1 MSYFADHELK
11 TWCAPFNAVWHEHK
25 RFEIRRNDRAF
36 KVGDVLRLREWD
48 HEAERHT
55 GREVCTEVTYIVP
68 GGSWGLPDDLCVMSI
83 RTITRTVDYGVL
95 GQTEPLAAK
104 SSKDGG

>member
-1 MSYFADHELK
+1 VSYYADHELK

-48 HEAERHT
+48 HESERYT
-55 GREVCTEVTYIVP
+55 GRSVDTEVTYIVP
-68 GGSWGLPDDLCVMSI
+68 GGNWGLPDDLCVMSI
-83 RTITRTVDYGVL
+83 RTVTRTVDYGVL
-95 GQTEPLAAK
+95 GQSPTHRAAQGK
-104 SSKDGG
+104 GE